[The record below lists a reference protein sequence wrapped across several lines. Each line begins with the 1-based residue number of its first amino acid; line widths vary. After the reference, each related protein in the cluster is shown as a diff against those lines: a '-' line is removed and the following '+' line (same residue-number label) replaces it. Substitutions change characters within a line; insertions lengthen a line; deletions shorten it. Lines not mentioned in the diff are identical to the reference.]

1 VDKIEYVNG
10 VPRWFTR
17 LHHRM
22 TVRRCHKLGH
32 QLSFYRSCDHCGQ
45 LLR

>member
-1 VDKIEYVNG
+1 
-10 VPRWFTR
+10 
-17 LHHRM
+17 M

>member
-1 VDKIEYVNG
+1 
-10 VPRWFTR
+10 
-17 LHHRM
+17 
-22 TVRRCHKLGH
+22 VRRCHKLGH